1 MPSNLRAF
9 AKKVLPSPLRSLSKS
24 VWERLK
30 LSQDRAKFSASYP
43 ETPYVVL
50 GKEEVAALRERG
62 FNGQIGQDYFLDLLF
77 EQESGRFLDIGANN
91 PFANSNTHFFEQKG
105 WTGFAFDPMK
115 SLLEKWSARPG
126 TTFVNAGI
134 SDRSETRTFV
144 EIKPKAGWEHQ
155 LSSFREFVREE
166 DMREFDYVEY
176 PVECGPISQFV
187 PAGEI
192 FDIASIDV
200 EGAEAL
206 ILTGFDFAN
215 APPKVIVLEN
225 VQEMGGLDE
234 HRHTLAK
241 HGYRIV
247 ARLNASDDLFV
258 HQDHA
263 VPAAFEQA
271 IARYSRT

>member
-9 AKKVLPSPLRSLSKS
+9 AKKVLPSPLRSLSKR

-30 LSQDRAKFSASYP
+30 LSQDKARFAASFP
-43 ETPYVVL
+43 GTPYVVL
-50 GKEEVAALRERG
+50 GKDEIAALREKG

-77 EQESGRFLDIGANN
+77 EQDSGRFLDIGANN
-91 PFANSNTHFFEQKG
+91 PFANSNTYFFEQKG

-144 EIKPKAGWEHQ
+144 EIKPRVGWEHQ

-187 PAGEI
+187 PTGEI

-215 APPKVIVLEN
+215 SPPKVIVLEN
-225 VQEMGGLDE
+225 VQQMGGLDE
-234 HRHTLAK
+234 HRHTLAEQ
-241 HGYRIV
+241 GYKIV

-258 HQDHA
+258 HKDHA

-271 IARYSRT
+271 LARHSKV